1 MAALSV
7 NGLTGK
13 EERGHMKVSNAILRG
28 LLVFVA
34 VCVIQMIVGM
44 LVPMKPFSVPHVFQ
58 WMLLTNAV
66 VVAALTAVAIRSE
79 WRGWRLG
86 VALAAIPLVIESVN
100 LIEGVVF
107 LTNSELEWGKI
118 FLHALISAALTVPVW
133 MLLFGRRADIPQE
146 HCHPI
151 ASKSRGERAWKFLV
165 SDFAYIFLYFA
176 AGLIIFPYVKDFYA
190 TQHVPPIK
198 TILELQLLVRGP
210 VFVVLC
216 LALVRMLGLPRLAGA
231 LAVGAVFTILSGV
244 APLLMPNPFFPDAVR
259 WVHFCE
265 VTSSNFVFGAF
276 VAWLWGQPKLA
287 NHGALQPA
295 A

>member
-1 MAALSV
+1 M
-7 NGLTGK
+7 
-13 EERGHMKVSNAILRG
+13 MKMSSAVLRG

-34 VCVIQMIVGM
+34 LCVIQMIVGM
-44 LVPMKPFSVPHVFQ
+44 LVPMKPIAIPHFFR
-58 WMLLTNAV
+58 WWFLTNAV

-86 VALAAIPLVIESVN
+86 VALATIPLIIESVN
-100 LIEGVVF
+100 LLEGVVF
-107 LTNSELEWGKI
+107 LTNSSIEWQKV
-118 FLHALISAALTVPVW
+118 FLHALISAALIVPVW
-133 MLLFGRRADIPQE
+133 MLLFGRRSDVPQE
-146 HCHPI
+146 HSHPI
-151 ASKSRGERAWKFLV
+151 ASKSRGERAWKFAV

-190 TQHVPPIK
+190 TQHVPAMK

-210 VFVVLC
+210 VFILLC

-244 APLLMPNPFFPDAVR
+244 APLLMPNPYFPDAVR

-265 VTSSNFVFGAF
+265 VTSSNFVFGAIMG
-276 VAWLWGQPKLA
+276 WLWGQPKPA
-287 NHGALQPA
+287 HQATLQQA
-295 A
+295 E